1 MWKYF
6 RPGVAVWLVLFVA
19 CAERPPVH
27 IADAGAGKKSVSIA
41 ELKALYSGGPLRITG
56 ELSVV
61 CYVTANDRHGNFYHT
76 LAVGDSTGGIRIKV
90 ASDRLWEDY
99 WVGDCLTVYCSGLTL
114 GAYGGTVSLG
124 GDYGDGYENSPLAA
138 EDFRRRTV
146 KSGWLPEPPE
156 PVIAEA
162 GRLAPSMTSML
173 VRFENMLVAGEDA
186 GKPWTEDGIAGE
198 RRFTDPS
205 GDTLAV
211 STRPQADFAHV
222 TVPPNRCALTGIL
235 DYFAGTYRLILREWE
250 DILET
255 GSEY

>member
-6 RPGVAVWLVLFVA
+6 RPGAAVWLVLFAA
-19 CAERPPVH
+19 CAEQPPLD
-27 IADAGAGKKSVSIA
+27 ISGGEAGKKSVSIA
-41 ELKALYSGGPLRITG
+41 ELKAIYSGGPRRIT
-56 ELSVV
+56 EEFSVV
-61 CYVTANDRHGNFYHT
+61 CYVTANDRHGSFYRT
-76 LAVGDSTGGIRIKV
+76 LAVGDSTGGIRVRV

-99 WVGDCLTVYCSGLTL
+99 WVGDCLTVYCAGLTL

-124 GDYGDGYENSPLAA
+124 GDWGDGYENSPISAG
-138 EDFRRRTV
+138 DFRRRTV
-146 KSGWLPEPPE
+146 KSGWLPEPPQ
-156 PVIAEA
+156 PATAVA
-162 GRLAPSMTSML
+162 GRLEPSMISML
-173 VRFENMLVAGEDA
+173 VRFENMTVTGEDA
-186 GKPWTEDGIAGE
+186 GKVWAENGIAEE

-222 TVPPNRCALTGIL
+222 AVPLDRCALTGIL

-255 GSEY
+255 GAEY